1 MALSEG
7 LDFCFV
13 TDNPD
18 LENFPLFGIYI
29 GWMAECIQN
38 HLQFGR

>member
-29 GWMAECIQN
+29 G
-38 HLQFGR
+38 